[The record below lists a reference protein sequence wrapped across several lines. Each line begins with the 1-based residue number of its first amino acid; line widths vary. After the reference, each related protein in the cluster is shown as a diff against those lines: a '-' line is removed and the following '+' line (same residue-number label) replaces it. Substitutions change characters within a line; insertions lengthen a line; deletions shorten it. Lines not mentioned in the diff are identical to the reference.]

1 MDHNI
6 FTLFNGKT
14 LFVLQSNKKLTQKEF
29 ERLCI
34 DNIKQV
40 TNNILSNQKSTLISG
55 ESILKELNNILI
67 NEYNFSE
74 IDNLSFNISQT
85 GPLLTFYDNDDSV
98 LYRYIDQQYITKIDN
113 HNSDILQNI
122 IKNTLKE

>member
-34 DNIKQV
+34 DNIKQA